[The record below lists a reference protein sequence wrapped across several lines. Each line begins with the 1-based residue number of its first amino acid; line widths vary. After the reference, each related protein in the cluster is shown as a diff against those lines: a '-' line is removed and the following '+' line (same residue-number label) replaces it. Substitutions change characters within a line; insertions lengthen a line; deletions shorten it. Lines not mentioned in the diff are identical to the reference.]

1 MKETDNNFKQD
12 GTLFCV
18 PMISLKSSDGRLI
31 HFFMNHRFLY
41 SIPTLIIAISSGFAF
56 PFGTKFSG
64 IELLFAWI
72 AELISW
78 GLFMQVLTSISPV
91 NYFGYSDITSIA
103 LKPINEEKEIADKVK
118 NIQESAIK
126 QINKTAVN
134 LVWLII
140 YQLAVLVWMRSIG
153 KIDASMTIN
162 AILSIAYYLF
172 KIWLAMSAKNIEF
185 FCKIFEVE
193 TKPIKAKIKQK

>member
-1 MKETDNNFKQD
+1 MKETDNNFKQG

-91 NYFGYSDITSIA
+91 DYFGYSDITSIA

-172 KIWLAMSAKNIEF
+172 KILLAMSAKNIEF
-185 FCKIFEVE
+185 FCKIFEV
-193 TKPIKAKIKQK
+193 KPVKVKIKQK

>member
-18 PMISLKSSDGRLI
+18 PMISLKNSDGRVI

-41 SIPTLIIAISSGFAF
+41 SISTLIIAISSGFAF

-78 GLFMQVLTSISPV
+78 GLFMQVLTNISPV
-91 NYFGYSDITSIA
+91 DYFGYSDITSIA
-103 LKPINEEKEIADKVK
+103 LKPINEEKKIADKIK
-118 NIQESAIK
+118 NIKEAAIK

-162 AILSIAYYLF
+162 AILSVAYYLF

-185 FCKIFEVE
+185 FCKIFEV
-193 TKPIKAKIKQK
+193 KPVKVKIKQK